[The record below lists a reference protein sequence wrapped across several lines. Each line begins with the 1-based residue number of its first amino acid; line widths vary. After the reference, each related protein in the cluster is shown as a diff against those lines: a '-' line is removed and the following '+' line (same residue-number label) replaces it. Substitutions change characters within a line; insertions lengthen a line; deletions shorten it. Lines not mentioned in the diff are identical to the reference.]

1 MKTFGISR
9 PTYYRA
15 MQELKEKN
23 FLIQINNELYL
34 NREEN
39 NGRKQPKNNNRI

>member
-1 MKTFGISR
+1 MKAFKISR

-15 MQELKEKN
+15 MQELKEKK

-34 NREEN
+34 NREETLWQTTT
-39 NGRKQPKNNNRI
+39 KEQ